1 MRTLLRQTRINHIFR
16 KSEELQWPRPEYQIP
31 NGMRRGPL
39 QWEAQGG
46 ESKSQQGKESGVP
59 GGRLIKYI
67 GIDPKNKHVKG
78 NGSQISLC
86 LCSLRGPN
94 VNEHT

>member
-1 MRTLLRQTRINHIFR
+1 MSDPKQD
-16 KSEELQWPRPEYQIP
+16 EA
-31 NGMRRGPL
+31 GPL
-39 QWEAQGG
+39 QQEAQGG
-46 ESKSQQGKESGVP
+46 ESESQQGKEGGIP

-67 GIDPKNKHVKG
+67 GIDSKNKHVKS
-78 NGSQISLC
+78 NGRQVSLC